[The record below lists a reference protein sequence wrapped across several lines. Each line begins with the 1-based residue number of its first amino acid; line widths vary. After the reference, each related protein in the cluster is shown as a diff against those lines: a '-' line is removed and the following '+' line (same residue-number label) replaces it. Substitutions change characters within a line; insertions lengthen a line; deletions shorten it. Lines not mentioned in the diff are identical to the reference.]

1 MHERKNCLEHQ
12 RLNDLVFV
20 QYNMSLKQI
29 LGYRERVMLRRL
41 SGNTEW
47 MAVDPPL
54 GDVMLLGPQIDDIEA
69 LGAGFDDRE
78 IFDAVKDTEEENG
91 EEEHIGQPLDSLP
104 KRLLFFQAAEEH
116 GWRLS

>member
-1 MHERKNCLEHQ
+1 
-12 RLNDLVFV
+12 
-20 QYNMSLKQI
+20 MSLKQMVSSNKQQEAVDPI
-29 LGYRERVMLRRL
+29 AYEHIDIVEDWVIEKELCSDG

-91 EEEHIGQPLDSLP
+91 EENIGN
-104 KRLLFFQAAEEH
+104 H
-116 GWRLS
+116 